1 MKKFK
6 ILIYKN
12 IIIKIFLLIQIIS
25 GLFLSIHYCPN
36 VDFAFKR
43 ISHIIKDV
51 NSGWLIRLIHINGAS
66 FYCLLIY
73 IHIRRNLR

>member
-51 NSGWLIRLIHINGAS
+51 NSG
-66 FYCLLIY
+66 
-73 IHIRRNLR
+73 